1 MSKLFRTS
9 LFGYNKADVS
19 NYIEK
24 ASGEFAASLEKK
36 EAEVAR
42 LNERL
47 NAVLA
52 EAELLRQTKSQFD
65 SVKDSISN
73 ALLKAEENATSIIEE
88 AKRKAVE
95 EKLKIQ
101 NEILKETATLQKIR
115 LEAGNLRRSVIAIIS
130 RFTGELEKHSDE
142 DNTISSEQ

>member
-101 NEILKETATLQKIR
+101 NEIDRK
-115 LEAGNLRRSVIAIIS
+115 SVV
-130 RFTGELEKHSDE
+130 
-142 DNTISSEQ
+142 